1 MIHSDAFLLFS
12 GSNEEGEEYLHQ
24 RRRQLPFNL
33 STGEGVLYNT
43 WMDSFSVPEPPDL
56 DASSITKATAE
67 DCLDPASVLGSLH
80 RQDHSLYSCTQK
92 PSPQR
97 LPPRP
102 EALDLE
108 HPQSSLEQALWGSHA
123 LLSVPGQSQ
132 ASGHKPVTGDLT
144 EEAII
149 ESLEQIMGD
158 IKNGGMEG
166 FEIEET
172 ELRDWEKTLV
182 RKNNE
187 RQDALND
194 LNQILAN
201 DVFSY
206 VEEAL
211 MRETGGPLQG
221 SGVHAA
227 AHTLPP
233 THSPQL
239 WPWGSCRPCCGDQ
252 LIPSQACSLSLPDA
266 AQQPWHLPVSNTNS
280 IDHSVQHN
288 LKITHRLQ
296 GSLACQPQQPQ
307 NFGCHTLTPSSGV
320 PGSLNPT
327 VLLHHPQMQQ
337 LPGSCGHDNREG
349 HNGNAGAAAPVS
361 MNRTPPGH
369 MCSRGQLLAAPT
381 KPNAPF
387 TLSHPHTAACTDVG
401 NISSLHLNEGNSG
414 LEMAPEDCW
423 DRNASLQS
431 SFHCWQEEAQVR

>member
-1 MIHSDAFLLFS
+1 M
-12 GSNEEGEEYLHQ
+12 HQ
-24 RRRQLPFNL
+24 RRQQLPFNL

-43 WMDSFSVPEPPDL
+43 WMDSFCVSGPPDP
-56 DASSITKATAE
+56 DASSITKPTAE
-67 DCLDPASVLGSLH
+67 DGLDPASVLGSLH
-80 RQDHSLYSCTQK
+80 RQDHSVYSCTQK

-97 LPPRP
+97 LPLGP

-132 ASGHKPVTGDLT
+132 ASEERPVTRDLT

-149 ESLEQIMGD
+149 KSLEQIMGD
-158 IKNGGMEG
+158 IEKAGMEG

-172 ELRDWEKTLV
+172 ELRDWENTLV

-221 SGVHAA
+221 SGVHAP
-227 AHTLPP
+227 AHTLTP
-233 THSPQL
+233 THTPQL
-239 WPWGSCRPCCGDQ
+239 WPSGSCRPCCGDQ
-252 LIPSQACSLSLPDA
+252 GNFSQSCSLSLLDS

-280 IDHSVQHN
+280 IDQRVQ
-288 LKITHRLQ
+288 HRLQ
-296 GSLACQPQQPQ
+296 GSSSCRQQQPHS
-307 NFGCHTLTPSSGV
+307 FGCHTLTPSSSV
-320 PGSLNPT
+320 PGSLNST

-337 LPGSCGHDNREG
+337 SPGSCGHSNRDG

-361 MNRTPPGH
+361 MNRTLPGH
-369 MCSRGQLLAAPT
+369 MCSRGQPLAAPT

-387 TLSHPHTAACTDVG
+387 TLSQPHTAACTDVG
-401 NISSLHLNEGNSG
+401 NISSLHLNGGKSG
-414 LEMAPEDCW
+414 LEMAPADCW